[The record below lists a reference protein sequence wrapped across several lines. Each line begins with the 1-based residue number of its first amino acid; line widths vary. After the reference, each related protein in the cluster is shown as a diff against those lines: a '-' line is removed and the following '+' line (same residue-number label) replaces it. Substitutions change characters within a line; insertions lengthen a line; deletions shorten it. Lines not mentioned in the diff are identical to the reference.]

1 MNNIYCPNH
10 YWIIRNKSQGRE
22 PTKGEQYIPD
32 SGNRPGTAEKEA
44 VGGRTSA
51 KEREKIDHSFINGN
65 TCPDS
70 LC

>member
-44 VGGRTSA
+44 AGGRASA
-51 KEREKIDHSFINGN
+51 KEREKD
-65 TCPDS
+65 
-70 LC
+70 